1 MSLLILIDGEA
12 TVVTPAALT
21 RLIRRALRSELASLK
36 EQLMTDQADVLAQ
49 LDEIKTL
56 ATETKK
62 DVLRVA
68 QALDDAVK
76 ANDLGAIAASA
87 AELRSIVQGTDD
99 AAEAASPEPVE
110 TPPAGDNE
118 GDGSTDAPTSGE

>member
-1 MSLLILIDGEA
+1 MSLLILVDGEA

-21 RLIRRALRSELASLK
+21 RLIRRAVRRELASLK
-36 EQLMTDQADVLAQ
+36 EQLMTDQAAVLAQ

-68 QALDDAVK
+68 AALDAAVQ
-76 ANDLGAIAASA
+76 AQDLSAVAASA

-99 AAEAASPEPVE
+99 AAEAADPEPPAPE
-110 TPPAGDNE
+110 PTPEPE
-118 GDGSTDAPTSGE
+118 PAPTDGL